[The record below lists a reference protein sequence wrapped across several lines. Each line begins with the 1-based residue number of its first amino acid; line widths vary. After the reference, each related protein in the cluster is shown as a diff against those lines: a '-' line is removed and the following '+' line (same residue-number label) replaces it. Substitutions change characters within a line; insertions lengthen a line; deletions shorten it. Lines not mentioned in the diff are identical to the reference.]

1 MKIEDLDLREL
12 LSFDP
17 KGGVIHF
24 MGQRVLLMDTTALG
38 LLRKE
43 LFNTLGTFAARSLL
57 TRFGY
62 AHGWRTAKCMKDELP
77 KTWSSAKG
85 KIGPKFHELMGF
97 AKISN
102 KRSDGEGTEPLVD
115 SIWHESYEA
124 EQHQLHLG
132 RSDEPIC
139 WTMAGF
145 ASGFV
150 SFTEGREVY
159 FIEDTCCGKGDAVC
173 HAVGRYKEKWGPEF
187 EPHLAYYL
195 VDSSDE
201 MLNVLTNKLQNMELR
216 LKKKKEQLAFL
227 GDVEETP
234 PLIMAQSE
242 SMRAIIEVARRV
254 ARVDSSVLIT
264 GDSGVGKERMARFI
278 HEQSARASRAFVAVN
293 CGALTETLLE
303 SELFGHAKG
312 SFTGAD
318 KDRLGLFEAA
328 TGGTI
333 FLDEI
338 GEVSPAM
345 QVKLLRVLQEQE
357 VRRVGE
363 NQSRAIN
370 VRVVAATNRNLPEEL
385 AAGRFRKDLYYRLRV
400 VELRVPPLHQ
410 RYEDILPLARFFLN
424 IFAKKMSC
432 NLAGFTPQAAGQMLR
447 YDWPGNVRELQNAI
461 EYAVAMCQGSQI
473 DSDDLPSELQAVS
486 LRPVISDCIRPLHEI
501 ERDYILGV
509 LKAVGDDKPRAAAEL
524 NIGLATLYRKLKEYE
539 NGKKRR
545 TVMKGLGHEMNV
557 GE

>member
-1 MKIEDLDLREL
+1 LKIEDLDLREL

-17 KGGVIHF
+17 KGGVIDF
-24 MGQRVLLMDTTALG
+24 MGQRVLLLDTTALG

-43 LFNTLGTFAARSLL
+43 LITTLGTFAARCLL

-62 AHGWRTAKCMKDELP
+62 AHGWRTAQGIKDKLP
-77 KTWSSAKG
+77 KTWSSSKG
-85 KIGPKFHELMGF
+85 IMGPKFHELQGYG
-97 AKISN
+97 KISS
-102 KRSDGEGTEPLVD
+102 KRTQGEGGAPLVD

-124 EQHQLHLG
+124 EQHLLHLG
-132 RSDEPIC
+132 QSDEVVC
-139 WTMAGF
+139 WTMTGY

-150 SFTEGREVY
+150 SCTEGRDVY

-173 HAVGRYKEKWGPEF
+173 HAVGRYKEQWGPEM
-187 EPHLAYYL
+187 EPQLAYYRMESFE
-195 VDSSDE
+195 D
-201 MLNVLTNKLQNMELR
+201 MLKDLGTKLRCMEHR
-216 LKKKKEQLAFL
+216 LKKTKEHLACL
-227 GDVEETP
+227 EEDENSTP
-234 PLIMAQSE
+234 LLMAHSE
-242 SMRAIIEVARRV
+242 SMRAIVQVAKRI

-264 GDSGVGKERMARFI
+264 GDSGVGKERVARFI
-278 HEQSARASRAFVAVN
+278 HDQSGRSSRAFVAVN

-318 KDRLGLFEAA
+318 KDRVGLFEAA
-328 TGGTI
+328 TGGTL

-363 NQSRAIN
+363 NQSRSID
-370 VRVVAATNRNLPEEL
+370 VRVLAATNRTLTDEI

-400 VELRVPPLHQ
+400 VELRVPPLQERH
-410 RYEDILPLARFFLN
+410 EDILPLARFFLTK
-424 IFAKKMSC
+424 ISAKLGCS
-432 NLAGFTPQAAGQMLR
+432 LLGFTPRAAGQMLR
-447 YDWPGNVRELQNAI
+447 YEWPGNVRELQNAV
-461 EYAVAMCQGSQI
+461 EYAVAMCQGTQI
-473 DSDDLPSELQAVS
+473 DAGDLPCELQAVS
-486 LRPVISDCIRPLHEI
+486 LKPVLSDCIRPLQEI

-509 LKAVGDDKPRAAAEL
+509 LKAVGDDKPRAASEL

-539 NGKKRR
+539 G
-545 TVMKGLGHEMNV
+545 V
-557 GE
+557 

>member
-1 MKIEDLDLREL
+1 MKIDDLDLREL

-24 MGQRVLLMDTTALG
+24 LGQRILLMDTTALG

-43 LFNTLGTFAARSLL
+43 LIATLGTYAARCLL

-62 AHGWRTAKCMKDELP
+62 AHGWRTAQSMKKELP
-77 KTWSSAKG
+77 KTWSSAQG
-85 KIGPKFHELMGF
+85 RIGPKFHELKGF
-97 AKISN
+97 AKISS
-102 KRSDGEGTEPLVD
+102 KRSDGEGSEPLVD
-115 SIWHESYEA
+115 SIWHDSYEA

-132 RSDEPIC
+132 RSDEPVC

-159 FIEDTCCGKGDAVC
+159 FIEDTCCGKGDATC
-173 HAVGRYKEKWGPEF
+173 HAIGRYKEKWGPEF
-187 EPHLAYYL
+187 DSQLTYYRIE
-195 VDSSDE
+195 SSDE
-201 MLNVLTNKLQNMELR
+201 MLNDLTTKLQNMERR
-216 LKKKKEQLAFL
+216 LKKKKEQLSFL
-227 GDVEETP
+227 EDVEETQ
-234 PLIMAQSE
+234 PLIMAHSE
-242 SMRAIIEVARRV
+242 SMRAITEVARRV

-338 GEVSPAM
+338 GEVAPAM

-363 NQSRAIN
+363 NQSRPIN
-370 VRVVAATNRNLPEEL
+370 VRVVAATNRNLSEEL

-400 VELRVPPLHQ
+400 VELRVPPLHD
-410 RYEDILPLARFFLN
+410 RYEDILPLARYFLN
-424 IFAKKMSC
+424 MFAKKLKCAVS
-432 NLAGFTPQAAGQMLR
+432 GFTPQAAGQMLR
-447 YDWPGNVRELQNAI
+447 YHWPGNVRELQNAI
-461 EYAVAMCQGSQI
+461 EYAVAMCHGSKI
-473 DSDDLPSELQAVS
+473 DIHDLPLELQAVS
-486 LRPVISDCIRPLHEI
+486 LSPVVSDAIRPLHEI
-501 ERDYILGV
+501 EKDYILGV
-509 LKAVGDDKPRAAAEL
+509 LKAVGDDKARAANEL
-524 NIGLATLYRKLKEYE
+524 NIGIATLYRKLKEYE
-539 NGKKRR
+539 KR
-545 TVMKGLGHEMNV
+545 K
-557 GE
+557 